1 MKEKIVST
9 LFTAGMLGLWIA
21 YFVKAGFS
29 IEGMLALLAFVLLLT
44 AVHML
49 SILLKLNV
57 EFFRLSTA
65 AYSHF
70 KASQ

>member
-1 MKEKIVST
+1 
-9 LFTAGMLGLWIA
+9 MLGLWVA
-21 YFVKAGFS
+21 YFVKTGFS
-29 IEGMLALLAFVLLLT
+29 IEGMLALLAFLLLLT
-44 AVHML
+44 VLHLLA
-49 SILLKLNV
+49 ILIKLNT